1 MAPPSDSRPSDKDCQ
16 AFFEALHNSELRESK
31 PKKSAIL
38 SVIEGHSQRYIPKV
52 MQLDLP
58 TPLSTLYSSTQLE
71 MDFSLLLV
79 ESTKVFDDLHLT
91 KQQMGSTKGGQ
102 SKGKLCCYDA
112 RPP

>member
-1 MAPPSDSRPSDKDCQ
+1 
-16 AFFEALHNSELRESK
+16 
-31 PKKSAIL
+31 
-38 SVIEGHSQRYIPKV
+38 

-91 KQQMGSTKGGQ
+91 KQQVNNINILLLVCHGPTSILLHCIVISLMVRLCIGTPLNISISSGEINDKPFNFESTPMDDFPERNKF
-102 SKGKLCCYDA
+102 
-112 RPP
+112 